1 MKNEP
6 QTGRGAFPAF
16 SGKEPGKELGKELWQ
31 ESPEAGVWDYS
42 VPGREGVALPD
53 VDVPGCELPPG
64 IPQRKEL
71 PLPEISEL
79 DAVRHF
85 TRLSRLNYSID
96 THFYPLG
103 SCTMKYNPRISEK
116 IAALPGFSLA
126 HPLLPEF
133 LCQGSLEIMELL
145 QNFLAEISGF
155 QAISL
160 QPAAG
165 AHGELCG
172 VMMIRAYHQKNGD
185 SRRLRMLIPD
195 SAHGTNPASVAMCGF
210 QAVQVPSDSRGNID
224 IQALKSLCDDTL
236 AGLMLTNPNTLGLFE
251 ERLTEAVEA
260 VHNAGGL
267 VYGDGANLNA
277 LLGVFRPGDAGI
289 DVMHFNLHKTF
300 GTPHGGG
307 GPGAGPVGAGRKLAP
322 FLPGPRVLREGTV
335 LRLAMPENSIGRV
348 KAFYGNFSVLVKA
361 CTFIAMLGA
370 KGLRAVSE
378 NAVLN
383 ANYLKKLIERGYSIP
398 YNRTCMHEFVA
409 SGHLSDTIHAL
420 DVAKRL
426 IDYGCH
432 PPTIYFPL
440 IVKEALMIEP
450 TESESRKTLEAF
462 ADAMLAIA
470 EEARH
475 NPDIVKTAPH
485 GTPVGRLD
493 EVSAARNPVLK
504 HSNEK
509 AP

>member
-1 MKNEP
+1 VNNESAI
-6 QTGRGAFPAF
+6 GN
-16 SGKEPGKELGKELWQ
+16 
-31 ESPEAGVWDYS
+31 SPEPDVWDYS
-42 VPGREGVALPD
+42 VPGREGADLPEA
-53 VDVPGCELPPG
+53 DVPAYDLPSG
-64 IPQRKEL
+64 IPQRKDL

-116 IAALPGFSLA
+116 TAALPGFALA
-126 HPLLPEF
+126 HPLLPES
-133 LCQGSLEIMELL
+133 LCQGSLEIMHRL
-145 QNFLAEISGF
+145 QRLLAEIGGF
-155 QAISL
+155 QEVSL

-172 VMMIRAYHQKNGD
+172 VMMIRSWHQKRGD
-185 SRRLRMLIPD
+185 VKRTRMLIPD

-210 QAVQVPSDSRGNID
+210 QAVQIPSDSRGNVD
-224 IQALKSLCDDTL
+224 IPALKSLCDDTL

-251 ERLTEAVEA
+251 ERLDEVIDT
-260 VHNAGGL
+260 VHKAGGL

-307 GPGAGPVGAGRKLAP
+307 GPGAGPVGAGGKLASY
-322 FLPGPRVLREGTV
+322 LPGPVVVQEGDV
-335 LRLAMPENSIGRV
+335 FRLSMPENSLGRV
-348 KAFYGNFSVLVKA
+348 KAFYGNFGVLVKA
-361 CTFIAMLGA
+361 YTFIAMLGA
-370 KGLRAVSE
+370 GGLRAVSE

-383 ANYLKKLIERGYSIP
+383 ANYLKKLIESRYAIP

-409 SGHLSDTIHAL
+409 SGHLTDTVHAL

-426 IDYGCH
+426 IDYGYH
-432 PPTIYFPL
+432 PPTVYFPL

-462 ADAMLAIA
+462 AAALLAIA
-470 EEARH
+470 EEADLD
-475 NPDIVKTAPH
+475 PDLVKKAPH

-504 HSNEK
+504 RI
-509 AP
+509 